1 MIENGRGLKIG
12 AGLAYLMATGT
23 VLGWAIGIVIGRGI
37 YEVTPPIG
45 VTFWRW
51 FIAALCL
58 LPWVIPQWKKE
69 GYLVFK
75 LWKPICAMGLFMIGS
90 STLSMISVNF
100 TTATNVSL
108 VNAGQPLTTAL
119 IAWIIFKDKLTFIQ
133 TLGIIAGGG
142 GIVVM
147 VSKADL
153 AILQA
158 LEFNPGDLFMLIA
171 ILGYGSYANTLR
183 TIPQE
188 LGLTVMM
195 FVVTMAG
202 CLEIL
207 PFYIYETVTYMP
219 MPYDFLTVFWVA
231 VLAIVTSLIPVYLW
245 NAAISV
251 VGVNR
256 SAIFVNLIPVFG
268 AGLAIIFLGETL
280 RLYHVLGAAFI
291 CMGILLVVR
300 GYQNKLS

>member
-1 MIENGRGLKIG
+1 MLYSWDNGN
-12 AGLAYLMATGT
+12 
-23 VLGWAIGIVIGRGI
+23 
-37 YEVTPPIG
+37 
-45 VTFWRW
+45 
-51 FIAALCL
+51 
-58 LPWVIPQWKKE
+58 QWLE
-69 GYLVFK
+69 
-75 LWKPICAMGLFMIGS
+75 
-90 STLSMISVNF
+90 TSV
-100 TTATNVSL
+100 
-108 VNAGQPLTTAL
+108 
-119 IAWIIFKDKLTFIQ
+119 D
-133 TLGIIAGGG
+133 
-142 GIVVM
+142 
-147 VSKADL
+147 SK
-153 AILQA
+153 
-158 LEFNPGDLFMLIA
+158 
-171 ILGYGSYANTLR
+171 S
-183 TIPQE
+183 

-219 MPYDFLTVFWVA
+219 MPYDFMTVFWVA